1 MNRGKKLVSSN
12 LAMLAFYRDKKG
24 SLEEYQ
30 KKVRERLEES
40 VNKAVGGEVDK
51 VELHLKGFI
60 NIFFASL
67 SHLG

>member
-51 VELHLKGFI
+51 VELHPKGFI